1 MHRDADVLI
10 VGGGLVGQS
19 LCCALEGAGLQALQI
34 EAEPPRA
41 ADAPRWDE
49 RNFALA
55 RRSMLALDRY
65 GVWAHASGHAQA
77 IRHVHVSSRGE
88 FGVVRVH
95 ADDYAVPALGYA
107 VPARVVGAAL
117 AARLAACRS
126 VRRAAPA
133 RLLALQPQPAQVLAR
148 IADGTGERTLAV
160 RLVVGADGTASSV
173 RELAGIGTEVR
184 DYGQTAVVCSI
195 ESDGAP
201 EAWGFERFTDT
212 GPFALLPLGGGRLGM
227 IWSVATDDVARVLA
241 LDDAA
246 FLAEAQ
252 ARFGHRAGRFRR
264 VGRRQPWPLRLTR
277 ALRVVA
283 PRCVLVGNAAQTIHP
298 VGAQGFNLGLRD
310 VAALADRLHAA
321 ADADVGDP
329 AWLDAYAAARESDRA
344 ATIRLSDG
352 LARGFAAVPAPL
364 RFLRGAALAA
374 LERVPLLKQ
383 DLAFALMGWRDAG
396 DVR

>member
-19 LCCALEGAGLQALQI
+19 LCCALEGAGLAAVQI

-41 ADAPRWDE
+41 PDAPRWDE

-55 RRSMLALDRY
+55 RRSMLALERY
-65 GVWAHASGHAQA
+65 GVWPHVAAHAQP
-77 IRHVHVSSRGE
+77 IRHVHVSSRGD

-117 AARLAACRS
+117 ATRLAACGTVQRL
-126 VRRAAPA
+126 APA
-133 RLLALQPQPAQVLAR
+133 RLLALEPARDHVVAR
-148 IADGTGERTLAV
+148 IAEAAGERSLAV

-173 RELAGIGTEVR
+173 RQLAGIGTEVR
-184 DYGQTAVVCSI
+184 DYGQTAVVCTV
-195 ESDGAP
+195 ESDAAP
-201 EAWGFERFTDT
+201 EGWGFERFTDS

-227 IWSVATDDVARVLA
+227 IWSVADADAARVLA

-246 FLAEAQ
+246 FLEAAQ
-252 ARFGHRAGRFRR
+252 ARFGRRAGRFHR

-277 ALRVVA
+277 ALRVAA

-310 VAALADRLHAA
+310 VDALAERLRGAA
-321 ADADVGDP
+321 GADVGE
-329 AWLDAYAAARESDRA
+329 AARLDAYAAAREPDRA

-352 LARGFAAVPAPL
+352 LARGFADLPAPL
-364 RFLRGAALAA
+364 RALRGVALAS
-374 LERVPLLKQ
+374 LERLPLLKQ

-396 DVR
+396 DAR

>member
-1 MHRDADVLI
+1 MERDADVLI

-19 LCCALEGAGLQALQI
+19 LCCALEGSGLAAIQI
-34 EAEPPRA
+34 EAEAPRA
-41 ADAPRWDE
+41 PDAPRWDE

-55 RRSMLALDRY
+55 RRSMLALERF
-65 GVWAHASGHAQA
+65 GVWPHAAGHAQP
-77 IRHVHVSSRGE
+77 IRHVHVSSRGD
-88 FGVVRVH
+88 FGVVRVN

-107 VPARVVGAAL
+107 VPARAVAAAL
-117 AARLAACRS
+117 AARLAACTT
-126 VRRAAPA
+126 VRRRAPA
-133 RLLALQPQPAQVLAR
+133 RLLGLEAAGDHVAAR
-148 IADGTGERTLAV
+148 IEDAAGEHTLGV

-173 RELAGIGTEVR
+173 RQLAGIGTELR
-184 DYGQTAVVCSI
+184 DYGQTAVVCTV

-201 EAWGFERFTDT
+201 EAWGFERFTDS

-227 IWSVATDDVARVLA
+227 IWSVADDDAPRVLG

-246 FLAEAQ
+246 FLEAAQ
-252 ARFGHRAGRFRR
+252 TRFGRRAGRFRR

-277 ALRVVA
+277 SLRVVA

-310 VAALADRLHAA
+310 VDALAERLRVAA
-321 ADADVGDP
+321 GADVGD
-329 AWLDAYAAARESDRA
+329 ADRLAAYAAVREPDRA

-352 LARGFAAVPAPL
+352 LARGFAQVPSPL
-364 RFLRGAALAA
+364 RALRGVALAA
-374 LERVPLLKQ
+374 LERLPLLKQ